1 MLDNQRLHTRIIK
14 MNFVG
19 IDVAKSFHIISV
31 IDENEDRVINKS
43 FRIENTYNGF
53 SKLLGILDSISLNKD
68 DFVIGLEATGIYGEN
83 LLEFLKFKGYNVK
96 LLNPFQT
103 SRYREQRTMKKVKND
118 NIDSLI
124 IAYLLNDGKYSS
136 GYVTD
141 DEYQSLRT
149 LYRNRASI
157 QADMK
162 EVKKRILTQITV
174 TFPEFEGFIKPF
186 SVSGLALLN
195 KYPTA
200 QHYKHSSVDRVMKLF
215 RHIQGNNFND
225 SKALTLLALAKDS
238 IYSGKAKDA
247 RAIAIRSSLRLLKM
261 YLDELDIIEE
271 EIRSLLDGNATVITI
286 DELGQEIIKNDTL
299 IENLKTIPGVA
310 DKTIAAVLSEC
321 GDLKRF
327 PSISKFI
334 GYLGLFPTE
343 NSSGKTK
350 SVGHLSKRGS
360 SLVKHA
366 LYMSATS
373 CLIHNVQMKQLYD
386 TKRTQGK
393 SKKEAI
399 VAVSRKLATI
409 IYSIFKYN
417 TPYNPNRVFTN

>member
-1 MLDNQRLHTRIIK
+1 
-14 MNFVG
+14 MNYVG
-19 IDVAKSFHIISV
+19 IDVAKTFHVVSIV
-31 IDENEDRVINKS
+31 DENETRVINKA
-43 FRIENTYNGF
+43 FRIENTIKGF
-53 SKLLGILDSISLNKD
+53 KKLLKVLESISLNKD
-68 DFVIGLEATGIYGEN
+68 DFVLGLEATGIYGEN
-83 LLEFLKFKGYNVK
+83 LLEFLKSKGYNIK

-118 NIDSLI
+118 SIDSLI

-157 QADMK
+157 QSDMK

-186 SVSGLALLN
+186 SVSGLALLD

-200 QHYKHSSVDRVMKLF
+200 HHYKHSSVDRVIKLF
-215 RHIQGNNFND
+215 RHIQGNNFNQD
-225 SKALTLLALAKDS
+225 KALRLLALSKDS

-247 RAIAIRSSLRLLKM
+247 RAIAIKSSIRLLKM
-261 YLDELDIIEE
+261 YLGELDIIEA
-271 EIRSLLDGNATVITI
+271 EILSLLDSKAMVTTV
-286 DELGQEIIKNDTL
+286 DALGQEITKSDTL

-321 GDLKRF
+321 GDLTRF
-327 PSISKFI
+327 PSIPKFI

-343 NSSGKTK
+343 NSSGKSK

-366 LYMSATS
+366 LYMSAVS
-373 CLIHNVQMKQLYD
+373 CLIHNPQMKQLYD
-386 TKRTQGK
+386 TKRSQGK
-393 SKKEAI
+393 SKKESI
-399 VAVSRKLATI
+399 IAVSRKLATI

>member
-1 MLDNQRLHTRIIK
+1 MYY
-14 MNFVG
+14 VG
-19 IDVAKSFHIISV
+19 IDIAKSFHVVSIIN
-31 IDENEDRVINKS
+31 DNETKVINKP
-43 FRIENTYNGF
+43 FKINNDLKGF
-53 SKLLGILDSISLNKD
+53 EKLLTILDSVTLNKD
-68 DFVIGLEATGIYGEN
+68 DFLIGLEATGIYGEN
-83 LLEFLKFKGYNVK
+83 LLEFLNSKGYSVK

-103 SRYREQRTMKKVKND
+103 SRYREQITMKKVKND
-118 NIDSLI
+118 NIDSLV
-124 IAYLLNDGKYSS
+124 IALFLKDGKYSS

-174 TFPEFEGFIKPF
+174 TFPEFESFINPF
-186 SVSGLALLN
+186 TISGLALLE

-200 QHYKHSSVDRVMKLF
+200 HHYKHSSVDRIMKVF
-215 RHIQGNNFND
+215 THIQGNNFNRD
-225 SKALTLLALAKDS
+225 KALRLLELSRES

-247 RAIAIRSSLRLLKM
+247 RAIAIRSTIRLLKM
-261 YLDELDIIEE
+261 YLSEIDIIEA
-271 EIRSLLDGNATVITI
+271 EIVALLDQKGINSQTL
-286 DELGQEIIKNDTL
+286 DELPSKNSL
-299 IENLKTIPGVA
+299 IENLKTIPGVSE
-310 DKTIAAVLSEC
+310 KTIAAVISEC
-321 GDLKRF
+321 GDLTRF
-327 PSISKFI
+327 PSIPKFI

-343 NSSGKTK
+343 NSSGNSK

-366 LYMSATS
+366 LYLSATS
-373 CLIHNVQMKQLYD
+373 CLIHNKQMKQLYD
-386 TKRTQGK
+386 TKRSQGK
-393 SKKEAI
+393 SKKESL

>member
-1 MLDNQRLHTRIIK
+1 MYY
-14 MNFVG
+14 VG
-19 IDVAKSFHIISV
+19 IDIAKSFHVVSII
-31 IDENEDRVINKS
+31 DDNETKVINKPFKINNDS
-43 FRIENTYNGF
+43 KGF
-53 SKLLGILDSISLNKD
+53 NKLVTTLDNVTLNKD
-68 DFVIGLEATGIYGEN
+68 DFLIGLEATGIYGEN
-83 LLEFLKFKGYNVK
+83 LLEFIKSKGYNVK

-103 SRYREQRTMKKVKND
+103 SRYREQITMKKVKND
-118 NIDSLI
+118 NIDSLV
-124 IAYLLNDGKYSS
+124 IALFLKDGKYSS

-162 EVKKRILTQITV
+162 EIKKRILTQITV
-174 TFPEFEGFIKPF
+174 TFPEFESFTNPF
-186 SVSGLALLN
+186 TISGLALLD

-200 QHYKHSSVDRVMKLF
+200 HHYKHSSIDRIMKIF
-215 RHIQGNNFND
+215 AHIQGNNFNRD
-225 SKALTLLALAKDS
+225 KALRLLELSRES

-247 RAIAIRSSLRLLKM
+247 RAIAIRSSIRLLKM
-261 YLDELDIIEE
+261 YQSELSIIEDEISALLDKKGVNQQTLDELPTKD
-271 EIRSLLDGNATVITI
+271 S
-286 DELGQEIIKNDTL
+286 L
-299 IENLKTIPGVA
+299 IENLKTIPGVSE
-310 DKTIAAVLSEC
+310 KTIAAVISEC
-321 GDLKRF
+321 GDLSRF
-327 PSISKFI
+327 PSIPKFI

-343 NSSGKTK
+343 NSSGKSK
-350 SVGHLSKRGS
+350 SIGHLSKRGS

-373 CLIHNVQMKQLYD
+373 CLIHNKQMKQLYD
-386 TKRTQGK
+386 TKRSQGK
-393 SKKEAI
+393 SKKEGL

>member
-1 MLDNQRLHTRIIK
+1 

-19 IDVAKSFHIISV
+19 IDVAKTFHMVSIV
-31 IDENEDRVINKS
+31 DENETRIINKA
-43 FRIENTYNGF
+43 FRIENTMDGF
-53 SKLLGILDSISLNKD
+53 EKLLRVLDSISLNKD
-68 DFVIGLEATGIYGEN
+68 NFTLGLEATGIYGEN
-83 LLEFLKFKGYNVK
+83 LLEFLKSIGYNIK

-136 GYVTD
+136 GYITD

-174 TFPEFEGFIKPF
+174 TFPEFEVFIKPF
-186 SVSGLALLN
+186 SVSGLVLLD

-200 QHYKHSSVDRVMKLF
+200 HHYKHSSVDRIMKLF
-215 RHIQGNNFND
+215 RHIQGNNFNQD
-225 SKALTLLALAKDS
+225 KALRLLELSKDS

-247 RAIAIRSSLRLLKM
+247 RAIAIRSSIRLLKM
-261 YLDELDIIEE
+261 YLCELDIIEA
-271 EIRSLLDGNATVITI
+271 EILSLLDSKATVTTV
-286 DELGQEIIKNDTL
+286 DALGQEIIKSDTL

-321 GDLKRF
+321 GDLTRF
-327 PSISKFI
+327 PSIPKFI

-343 NSSGKTK
+343 NSSGKSK
-350 SVGHLSKRGS
+350 SIGHLSKRGS

-373 CLIHNVQMKQLYD
+373 CLIHNPQMKQLYD
-386 TKRTQGK
+386 TKRSQGK